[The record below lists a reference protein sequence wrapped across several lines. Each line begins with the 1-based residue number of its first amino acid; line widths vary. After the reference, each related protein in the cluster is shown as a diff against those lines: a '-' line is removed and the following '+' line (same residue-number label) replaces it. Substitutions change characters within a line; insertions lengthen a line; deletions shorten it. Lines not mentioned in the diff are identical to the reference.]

1 MMYPLCAIGYF
12 AIGVCCFMYRCYI
25 EPELFRRI
33 GSQWK
38 YDTHTEFYAE
48 ARVAALFVWPVWLV
62 LHMLGLI
69 ALDLH
74 ASGQRRLERADKAAA
89 ERRDQEREIDRIIA
103 EHKL

>member
-1 MMYPLCAIGYF
+1 MTESLCVVGYF

-33 GSQWK
+33 GSQWP
-38 YDTHTEFYAE
+38 YDKHTEFYAL
-48 ARVAALFVWPVWLV
+48 ARVAALLIWPVWLM
-62 LHMLGLI
+62 LHALGLI
-69 ALDLH
+69 AHDVH

-89 ERRDQEREIDRIIA
+89 ERRAQEREIDRIIA